1 MGMQAN
7 RAVERDDDI
16 SMRVRDARLRLI
28 ARSGLASGPLNVLN
42 AGLLAV
48 FLAGGV
54 SPWILGVWLAAV
66 VAVSGARMVV
76 LLPARKPGRAL
87 SPRMMAMFIF
97 LSCAMGAL
105 WGAAPWMVGEGASP
119 YALTAALVFVAGM
132 TAGSALTS
140 AAAPSAV
147 LAYNAPAIL
156 ISAANLVYMGGFFG
170 FLFAGVLTLFLV
182 VTFKLARTFSD
193 TLTDAVRS
201 NFDLEEARR
210 QTEAQAAAMTR
221 LAEHN
226 DLAAR
231 RAEDQARA
239 NAAVLANMS
248 HELRTPLNGVLGMAH
263 LLEEAGLE
271 GEPARMAARVRESG
285 QALARMLGDVVDVAR
300 IEAGHV
306 ELNIE
311 DMTAQGLGERIRRAA
326 GPEAACKG
334 LALTVGYE
342 GETDRALRADSGRLF
357 QMAQIFLSHAL
368 RTTGEGGVDV
378 TVATRLD
385 DAGAARL
392 RVTVRD
398 TGEGVPESARNRLF
412 DSLAQDSVDPYI
424 RANGAGLGLHL
435 AKRLAG
441 LMQGRVG
448 YEPGPA
454 QEGSVF
460 WFEVTLPVSCK
471 ADRYAD
477 GETFS
482 LTTRRLRML
491 VAERDAA
498 RRSVLL
504 GYLKSFN
511 CVVTCVGSSAELV
524 SVLGAAAYDSVV
536 VGLSLE
542 DCEPEDAC
550 DDVRSLASTAA
561 MTPVV
566 RLVRDLE
573 APVQTGAA
581 ETLVRAP
588 VSADNLKAALVE
600 ALASDLAASAT
611 LRRIA

>member
-1 MGMQAN
+1 MQAN
-7 RAVERDDDI
+7 RAAERDDDI
-16 SMRVRDARLRLI
+16 SMRMRDARLRLI
-28 ARSGLASGPLNVLN
+28 ARSGLASGPMNVIN
-42 AGLLAV
+42 AAILAV
-48 FLAGGV
+48 FLAGGIN
-54 SPWILGVWLAAV
+54 PWILGAWLAAV
-66 VAVSGARMVV
+66 AIVATLRLAV
-76 LLPARKPGRAL
+76 LLPARKPGHEL
-87 SPRMMAMFIF
+87 SPRMLTTFVI
-97 LSCAMGAL
+97 LSFVMGSL
-105 WGAAPWMVGEGASP
+105 WGAGPWMVGEGASSH
-119 YALTAALVFVAGM
+119 ALAVALVMVAGM

-140 AAAPSAV
+140 AASPAAV
-147 LAYNAPAIL
+147 LAYNAPASL
-156 ISAANLVYMGGFFG
+156 IGAAAMVHMGGLFG
-170 FLFAGVLTLFLV
+170 YVMAGAMVMFV
-182 VTFKLARTFSD
+182 IVTFKLTRTFSA

-285 QALARMLGDVVDVAR
+285 QTLARMLGDVVDVAR

-311 DMTAQGLGERIRRAA
+311 DMTAQALGERIRRAA
-326 GPEAACKG
+326 EPEAARKG
-334 LALTVGYE
+334 LALSVAYE
-342 GETDRALRADSGRLF
+342 GETDRALRADAGRLF
-357 QMAQIFLSHAL
+357 QMAQIFVTHAV
-368 RTTGEGGVDV
+368 RTTAEGGLDV
-378 TVATRLD
+378 TVRTQLD
-385 DAGAARL
+385 SAGTAHL

-398 TGEGVPESARNRLF
+398 TGEGVPETARTRLF
-412 DSLAQDSVDPYI
+412 DSLAEDSVDPYI

-482 LTTRRLRML
+482 LTNRRLRML

-524 SVLGAAAYDSVV
+524 TVLGAAAYDAVV

-566 RLVRDLE
+566 RLMRDLDT
-573 APVQTGAA
+573 PVQTSAS

-600 ALASDLAASAT
+600 ALANDLAASAT

>member
-1 MGMQAN
+1 MGGKAE
-7 RAVERDDDI
+7 RAAVRKDDI
-16 SMRVRDARLRLI
+16 SLRVREARLRLI
-28 ARSGLASGPLNVLN
+28 ARSGLTSGPMNVLN

-48 FLAGGV
+48 FLAGGI
-54 SPWILGVWLAAV
+54 SPWILGAWLVAITVISAV
-66 VAVSGARMVV
+66 RVAV

-87 SPRMMAMFIF
+87 SPRMMAMFIV

-119 YALTAALVFVAGM
+119 HALTAALVFIAGM

-156 ISAANLVYMGGFFG
+156 ISAANLACTGGFFG
-170 FLFAGVLTLFLV
+170 FLFSGVLILFLV
-182 VTFKLARTFSD
+182 VTFKLARTFSA

-210 QTEAQAAAMTR
+210 QTEAQAAVMTR

-231 RAEDQARA
+231 RAEEQARA

-248 HELRTPLNGVLGMAH
+248 HELRTPLNGILGMAH

-271 GEPARMAARVRESG
+271 GEPARMAARVRDSG

-311 DMTAQGLGERIRRAA
+311 DMTARALGERIRRAA
-326 GPEAACKG
+326 ETDAAQKG
-334 LALTVGYE
+334 LALTVGFA
-342 GETDRALRADSGRLF
+342 GESDRALRADAGRLF
-357 QMAQIFLSHAL
+357 HIAQIFVSQAL
-368 RTTGEGGVDV
+368 RTTSEGG
-378 TVATRLD
+378 LD
-385 DAGAARL
+385 ITLCTQLDAAGAARL

-412 DSLAQDSVDPYI
+412 DSLSQDSVDPYI

-524 SVLGAAAYDSVV
+524 SVLGAAAYDAAV

-542 DCEPEDAC
+542 DCEPEEAC
-550 DDVRSLASTAA
+550 DDVRSLPSTAA

-573 APVQTGAA
+573 APVMAGAT

-600 ALASDLAASAT
+600 ALAGDLAASAT
-611 LRRIA
+611 LRRTA

>member
-1 MGMQAN
+1 M
-7 RAVERDDDI
+7 
-16 SMRVRDARLRLI
+16 
-28 ARSGLASGPLNVLN
+28 
-42 AGLLAV
+42 AV

-54 SPWILGVWLAAV
+54 SPLILGVWLAAI
-66 VAVSGARMVV
+66 VAVSAARLVV
-76 LLPARKPGRAL
+76 LVPALKPGKLNARQT
-87 SPRMMAMFIF
+87 MKGFVV
-97 LSCAMGAL
+97 LSCMMGAL
-105 WGAAPWMVGEGASP
+105 WGAAPWLVAEGASP
-119 YALTAALVFVAGM
+119 YAMTAALVFVAGM

-156 ISAANLVYMGGFFG
+156 LCAGNLVYQGGPFG
-170 FLFAGVLTLFLV
+170 FLFAGVLIMFLV
-182 VTFKLARTFSD
+182 VTCKLARTFSG

-201 NFDLEEARR
+201 NLALEEAHR
-210 QTEAQAAAMTR
+210 QTEAQAAAMAR

-231 RAEDQARA
+231 RAEEQARA
-239 NAAVLANMS
+239 NAAGLANMS

-271 GEPARMAARVRESG
+271 GEPARMAVRVRESG

-300 IEAGHV
+300 IEAGHI

-311 DMTAQGLGERIRRAA
+311 DMTAQALGERIRRAL
-326 GPEAACKG
+326 EADAFQKG

-357 QMAQIFLSHAL
+357 QMAQVFVSNAL
-368 RTTGEGGVDV
+368 RMTSQGGVDV
-378 TVATRLD
+378 SVRTQLD

-398 TGEGVPESARNRLF
+398 TGEGVPDSARMRLF

-424 RANGAGLGLHL
+424 RANGVGLGLHL
-435 AKRLAG
+435 AKRLAA

-448 YEPGPA
+448 YEPGPG

-482 LTTRRLRML
+482 LTNRRLRML

-511 CVVTCVGSSAELV
+511 CVVTCVGSSSELV
-524 SVLGAAAYDSVV
+524 SVLGAAAYDAVV

-550 DDVRSLASTAA
+550 EDVRSLASTAA

-566 RLVRDLE
+566 RLARDLNT
-573 APVQTGAA
+573 PVQTGAS

-611 LRRIA
+611 LRRTA

>member
-1 MGMQAN
+1 MGMQAK

-16 SMRVRDARLRLI
+16 SLRVRDARLRLI
-28 ARSGLASGPLNVLN
+28 ARSGLTSGPMNVFN

-54 SPWILGVWLAAV
+54 SPWILGGWFIAV
-66 VAVSGARMVV
+66 VLVSAVRMAV
-76 LLPARKPGRAL
+76 LLPARKPNRAL
-87 SPRMMAMFIF
+87 TPRMMTMFIL

-105 WGAAPWMVGEGASP
+105 WGAGPWMVGEGASS
-119 YALTAALVFVAGM
+119 YALAAALVMVAGM

-156 ISAANLVYMGGFFG
+156 IGASAMVYQGGTFG
-170 FLFAGVLTLFLV
+170 YLFAAVMVLFLG
-182 VTFKLARTFSD
+182 VTWVLARSFSS

-210 QTEAQAAAMTR
+210 QTEAQAAAMMR

-311 DMTAQGLGERIRRAA
+311 DMTAQALGERIRRSA
-326 GPEAACKG
+326 GPDAGQKG
-334 LALTVGYE
+334 LSLTVNYE
-342 GETDRALRADSGRLF
+342 GDTDRALRADSGRLF
-357 QMAQIFLSHAL
+357 QMAQIFVSHAL
-368 RTTGEGGVDV
+368 RTTAEGGVDV
-378 TVATRLD
+378 TVRTQLD
-385 DAGAARL
+385 GAGVARL

-398 TGEGVPESARNRLF
+398 TGEGVPDSARTRLF

-460 WFEVTLPVSCK
+460 WFEVALPVSCK

-482 LTTRRLRML
+482 LTNRRLRML

-524 SVLGAAAYDSVV
+524 SVLGAAAYDAVV
-536 VGLSLE
+536 VGLSLD

-550 DDVRSLASTAA
+550 EDVRSLASTAA

-573 APVQTGAA
+573 TPVQTGAS

-600 ALASDLAASAT
+600 ALAGDLAASAT

>member
-1 MGMQAN
+1 
-7 RAVERDDDI
+7 
-16 SMRVRDARLRLI
+16 MRVRDARLRLI
-28 ARSGLASGPLNVLN
+28 ARSGMTSGPMNVLN
-42 AGLLAV
+42 AVILAV
-48 FLAGGV
+48 FLSGGISPLVLAG
-54 SPWILGVWLAAV
+54 WAAAV
-66 VAVSGARMVV
+66 VLVSGVRMAV
-76 LLPARKPGRAL
+76 LLPARKPDHPL
-87 SPRMMAMFIF
+87 SPGMLRAFLVLSFMM
-97 LSCAMGAL
+97 GVL
-105 WGAAPWMVGEGASP
+105 WGVTPWMVGEGASP
-119 YALTAALVFVAGM
+119 YALMAAIVFIGGM

-140 AAAPSAV
+140 AAAPTAV
-147 LAYNAPAIL
+147 LAYNAPAML
-156 ISAANLVYMGGFFG
+156 ISAGYMAYQGGLSG
-170 FLFAGVLTLFLV
+170 YLFATVMVIFLA
-182 VTFKLARTFSD
+182 VTCKLARGFSE

-201 NFDLEEARR
+201 NFELEEARR

-285 QALARMLGDVVDVAR
+285 QSLARMLGDVVDVAR

-311 DMTAQGLGERIRRAA
+311 DMTAQALGERIRRAA
-326 GPEAACKG
+326 EPEAARKG

-342 GETDRALRADSGRLF
+342 GETDRPLRADAGRLF
-357 QMAQIFLSHAL
+357 QMAQIFLTHAL
-368 RTTGEGGVDV
+368 RTTSEGSVDV
-378 TVATRLD
+378 GVRTQLD
-385 DAGAARL
+385 SAGAARL

-398 TGEGVPESARNRLF
+398 TGEGVPDSARTRLF

-482 LTTRRLRML
+482 LTNRRLRML

-511 CVVTCVGSSAELV
+511 CVVTCVGSSTELV
-524 SVLGAAAYDSVV
+524 TVLGAAAYDAVV
-536 VGLSLE
+536 VGLSLD

-566 RLVRDLE
+566 RLARDLE
-573 APVQTGAA
+573 TPVQAGAA
-581 ETLVRAP
+581 ETFVRAP

-611 LRRIA
+611 LRRTA